1 MVAPV
6 KIDESR
12 DDLIRARDGYHP
24 VMTITPGDRMRCPSC
39 NYELRVPVRDTHDIR
54 CGFCMLQGRQ
64 TRVTAGFWPLDDS
77 LIQHLRMIDP
87 LLDHQT
93 EVAEA
98 ADRHNR
104 LLLKSQEEDAS
115 RPGYSALSDKYN
127 NLVGIEQVGYTGIE
141 KTE

>member
-24 VMTITPGDRMRCPSC
+24 VMTITPGDRMRCPYC
-39 NYELRVPVRDTHDIR
+39 HYELRVPVRDTHDIR
-54 CGFCMLQGRQ
+54 CGFCTLQGRQ